1 MSCNKSG
8 QFIPST
14 CDVWSTIISLSL
26 QCCDD
31 EIHPFRESMVATY
44 GLSGLKMNMLSGVTA
59 LAGFVSS
66 ASSFSDLQVSG
77 SLLLTGEGQG
87 EKKKKTRLGQ
97 VREGDEED
105 S

>member
-8 QFIPST
+8 QFVPST
-14 CDVWSTIISLSL
+14 CDVWSTNISLSL

-31 EIHPFRESMVATY
+31 EIHPFMVATY

-59 LAGFVSS
+59 LTGFVSS

-77 SLLLTGEGQG
+77 SLLLTEEGQG